1 MKQFVIGDFLKR
13 IKKPIEIED
22 GVIYKRV
29 TISGNHKGV
38 SLRDSVNGST
48 IGTKKQFT
56 VIGGDFIMS
65 KIDAR
70 NGAFGIIPL
79 ELDGAIITG
88 NFWTYKVDTDLVDT
102 EWFFYFTHSYN
113 FIQICIES
121 STGSTHR
128 KYIDEKVFLNHKI
141 NLPSKSQQLEMVE
154 QFKKSSKIS
163 NKLNSEIQTQKQLL
177 TNLKQAILQEAIQGK
192 LTEDWR
198 SLYPELV
205 SGSHSAESLLQSIK
219 TEKAQL
225 IKEGKIKKENP
236 LPKIAQEE
244 IPFELPNGWVWC
256 KIDSLVYSIK
266 DDIRTGPFG
275 TALQKSEHK
284 ESGVPVLGI
293 ESIGKQGV
301 FTGINKIFVSDK
313 KAQALKSFEVK
324 GLDIIVSRSGTIGE
338 LCLLPESIGKALIS
352 TNLMKISLNHKVIN
366 PLFFCHLFE
375 GSTTIIDQ
383 MKELCKGSTRLF
395 ITQKILNN
403 LFFQIPTLE
412 EQKAIV
418 EKVAALMQK
427 CTALEAEITQSE
439 TNAQMLMQAVLKE
452 AFEG

>member
-38 SLRDSVNGST
+38 SMRDNVNGSI

-79 ELDGAIITG
+79 DLDGAIITG

-141 NLPSKSQQLEMVE
+141 NLPSKSEQTEMVE
-154 QFKKSSKIS
+154 RYKKSSKIS
-163 NKLNSEIQTQKQLL
+163 NKLNSEIKTQKQLL

-192 LTEDWR
+192 LTEEWR
-198 SLYPELV
+198 IRHIEIV
-205 SGSHSAESLLQSIK
+205 SGSHSAENLLKRIK
-219 TEKAQL
+219 TEKEQL
-225 IKEGKIKKENP
+225 VKEGKIKKEKP
-236 LPKIAQEE
+236 LPPITQEE
-244 IPFELPNGWVWC
+244 IPYELSNGWVWC
-256 KIDSLVYSIK
+256 KLGDLCSKITDGFHNTPPKVDSGFPYIAATHVK
-266 DDIRTGPFG
+266 
-275 TALQKSEHK
+275 
-284 ESGVPVLGI
+284 
-293 ESIGKQGV
+293 
-301 FTGINKIFVSDK
+301 SDK
-313 KAQALKSFEVK
+313 IDWNSAHKVSEKYHRELHNKTKPIKGEILVVNIGAGSGCPAIIDVDFEFSFKNTAILKFNQTLVCNK
-324 GLDIIVSRSGTIGE
+324 YLFFY
-338 LCLLPESIGKALIS
+338 LIS
-352 TNLMKISLNHKVIN
+352 IQDENYKMLTRGANQPFLSLKVIN
-366 PLFFCHLFE
+366 NFNIPL
-375 GSTTIIDQ
+375 
-383 MKELCKGSTRLF
+383 
-395 ITQKILNN
+395 
-403 LFFQIPTLE
+403 PPLE

-418 EKVAALMQK
+418 KKVETLMQK
-427 CTALEAEITQSE
+427 CTALEEEIKLSE
-439 TNAQMLMQAVLKE
+439 TNAQMLMQTVLKE
-452 AFEG
+452 AFES